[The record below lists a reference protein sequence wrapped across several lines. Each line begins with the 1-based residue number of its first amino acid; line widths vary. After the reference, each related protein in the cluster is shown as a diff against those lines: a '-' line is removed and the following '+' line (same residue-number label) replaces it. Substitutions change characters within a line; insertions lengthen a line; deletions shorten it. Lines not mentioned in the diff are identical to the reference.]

1 MSTQPKIAHL
11 ISPMTWRGGEQ
22 QAVNLY
28 EELDKLGVYQIFIC
42 PKESITEKYC
52 KDHNFRYY
60 SFKKRL
66 NLDLG
71 FAKNLSRVCKKEG
84 IDILHP
90 HDSGAHTLSILSI
103 DLFKNSCQLL
113 LQRRVDF
120 PVSKSV
126 FSRYKYNHPRIKKI
140 LCVSNAIMEI
150 LRPDIKRPEIME
162 VVYEGID
169 ASKFELPAG
178 NILREE
184 FQIKRS
190 TPIIANVAALAP
202 QKDYFTFIDTVKIL
216 VDEGIEAA
224 FMAFGTGPQ
233 EAEIMDYAK
242 KTGMDKHIIFA
253 GFRTDIPAI
262 LPEIDLLLFSSE
274 TEGLGTTIL
283 DCYASEVPIVST
295 NAGGIPELIIHRKT
309 GFLGHVKNPQSLAE
323 GVKLV
328 LNHPEEK
335 ELWIAGGKERL
346 GLFTR
351 DITAK
356 NTLAAY
362 QEIFAQEKN

>member
-1 MSTQPKIAHL
+1 MSKPPRIAHL
-11 ISPMTWRGGEQ
+11 VSPISWRGGEQ
-22 QAVNLY
+22 QAVNVY
-28 EELDKLGVYQIFIC
+28 EELDKLGVYQVFIC
-42 PKESITEKYC
+42 PKGSITEAYC
-52 KDHNFRYY
+52 KEHDFRYY
-60 SFKKRL
+60 AFKKRL
-66 NLDLG
+66 ALDLG
-71 FAKNLSRVCKKEG
+71 FANNLSRVCKDEQ

-90 HDSGAHTLSILSI
+90 HDSGAHTLCILSI
-103 DLFKNSCQLL
+103 DLFKNPSQVL

-120 PVSKSV
+120 PVSKSM

-140 LCVSNAIMEI
+140 LCVSNAIKEI
-150 LRPDIKRPEIME
+150 LRPDIRRPEIMQ

-169 ASKFELPAG
+169 ASKFVLPAG

-216 VDEGIEAA
+216 VDEGIDAA
-224 FMAFGTGPQ
+224 FMAFGSGPQ
-233 EAEIMDYAK
+233 EAEIMTYAK
-242 KTGMDKHIIFA
+242 ETGMDKHIFFA
-253 GFRTDIPAI
+253 GFRTDIPEI

-283 DCYASEVPIVST
+283 DCYAAEVPIVST
-295 NAGGIPELIIHRKT
+295 NAGGIPELIIHKKT
-309 GFLGHVKNPQSLAE
+309 GYLGKVKDPKSLAA
-323 GVKLV
+323 GVKLA
-328 LNHPEEK
+328 LQNPKEK
-335 ELWIAGGKERL
+335 QAWVDGGKERL
-346 GLFTR
+346 RLFTR

-362 QEIFAQEKN
+362 QEIIASEKN